1 MISTVKLIAT
11 FVAIFA
17 TSAILLLLGNI
28 LAQNLLG

>member
-1 MISTVKLIAT
+1 MLTVKLIAT

-17 TSAILLLLGNI
+17 PAGFLLLVGNI